1 MEDKTLWGG
10 GLGGGGWQL
19 DFACSV
25 LCFDSELC
33 KQHRQVCNQCYL
45 CSLCNI
51 DIRVISVNYTLSV
64 A

>member
-33 KQHRQVCNQCYL
+33 NSL
-45 CSLCNI
+45 CSI
-51 DIRVISVNYTLSV
+51 DRYVISVTYAVCVT
-64 A
+64 